1 MKSSERARVHGGLE
15 FSEPGKDISQDSLKE
30 LAIRGELL
38 KSPQSASIYRTGTL
52 PGPVAKALT
61 LPGVVA

>member
-1 MKSSERARVHGGLE
+1 MFHGG
-15 FSEPGKDISQDSLKE
+15 SEVSGPDKDISQDSLKE

-38 KSPQSASIYRTGTL
+38 KSPQLASIYRAGTL
-52 PGPVAKALT
+52 PGPVTKALT